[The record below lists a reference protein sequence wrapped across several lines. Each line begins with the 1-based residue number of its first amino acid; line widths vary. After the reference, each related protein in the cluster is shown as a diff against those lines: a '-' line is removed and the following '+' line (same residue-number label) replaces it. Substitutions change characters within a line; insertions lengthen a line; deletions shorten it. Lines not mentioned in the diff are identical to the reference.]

1 MAAVLNRVRTLAR
14 FAENKRKYDEGC
26 ASFTADTWVHTPQGL
41 KAIQQLNA
49 GDRIYTRDEHHYSQ
63 QISTIERT
71 FGRTA
76 PGYYELNIAG
86 TLIQATPEHPFW
98 VQGRG
103 WVNAVNLKPGIVL
116 SAWSGDVVLDEVR
129 YINQAV
135 PVYNFKVTRA
145 SDLETLPVDDWS
157 AYRPADTRKKTYDK
171 DLNHRHANYFVSPL
185 KLWVHNQNNDV
196 CDLSQRRGQNEKR
209 QVDEIL
215 DGLPNNKRER
225 FAKLLDSNPD
235 FKSFVLNDLDLAGA
249 WNVLDDAG
257 FDTSASTNLE
267 YLKREQNNNLW
278 TSTRRL
284 NSAENALDHF
294 NRHKN
299 KFDDVNNLNDYLD
312 LVYVYTKNTS
322 SKILIKL
329 RQNGDIL
336 KYDPEKNIFIVM
348 DRNGTPRTMFK
359 PSDGIE
365 YWNRQ

>member
-103 WVNAVNLKPGIVL
+103 WVNTVNLKPGIVL

-135 PVYNFKVTRA
+135 PVYNFKVKATEL
-145 SDLETLPVDDWS
+145 DTLQTNDWS
-157 AYRPADTRKKTYDK
+157 AYRPADTRKKTRDK
-171 DLNHRHANYFVSPL
+171 DLNHSQANYFISPL

-215 DGLPNNKRER
+215 DSLPNNKRER

-235 FKSFVLNDLDLAGA
+235 FKSSVLNDPDLAGA

-257 FDTSASTNLE
+257 FDQVKSTDTVLLQNILLWPVSLPDNQSQIKHIFRDATGHIPDTANNRQLLLSTSNDLDALLGTDRFGNV
-267 YLKREQNNNLW
+267 W
-278 TSTRRL
+278 
-284 NSAENALDHF
+284 SA
-294 NRHKN
+294 
-299 KFDDVNNLNDYLD
+299 
-312 LVYVYTKNTS
+312 
-322 SKILIKL
+322 KILSNGSQAWVQSRNGII
-329 RQNGDIL
+329 QNGGINL
-336 KYDPEKNIFIVM
+336 VPFIFN
-348 DRNGTPRTMFK
+348 DQTGLSK
-359 PSDGIE
+359 P
-365 YWNRQ
+365 